1 MAHSNAVPL
10 VENLLVDLAATL
22 TNEDEIITGLIAD
35 TNSFGWDLENFDNL
49 KAWFKGQGKL
59 EFTVKLYLSG
69 EQDEDKPWSG
79 SRIEADIKGK
89 ASTKTE
95 NNNVWEIT
103 EYEIVKADYTDF

>member
-1 MAHSNAVPL
+1 MAHSDAIAI
-10 VENLLVDLAATL
+10 VEDLLFDFAATL
-22 TNEDEIITGLIAD
+22 ADKDERITGLIAD
-35 TNSFGWDLENFDNL
+35 TNSFGWDLEDFDNL

-89 ASTKTE
+89 ASTPE
-95 NNNVWEIT
+95 NSNVWEIT
-103 EYEIVKADYTDF
+103 EYEIVNADYTDF